1 MLSYMIIGAA
11 ILALL
16 SGICWAGSSD
26 PSKSHWPA
34 SGGLIWITI
43 SREVPNGKGDNTTPA
58 ILAKWIAPFDCY
70 VRQVYETLYHGTAGL
85 DLITLR
91 TIDATKKTIV
101 AQVANPGTT
110 DVDGVL
116 QTLHSDIV
124 NVPIV
129 AGNGIEMAAD
139 SSQTNEAGFLCFQIG
154 IEPRYQRQWP

>member
-1 MLSYMIIGAA
+1 MLTYLILGAIMA
-11 ILALL
+11 ILL
-16 SGICWAGSSD
+16 SGIAFAGSSD

-34 SGGLIWITI
+34 PGGLVWIRI

-58 ILAKWIAPFDCY
+58 VLAKWIAPYDCY
-70 VRQVYETLYHGTAGL
+70 VRQVYETLYNGTAGL
-85 DLITLR
+85 DLITIR

-124 NVPIV
+124 NFKIV
-129 AGNGIEMAAD
+129 AGNGIEIAAD
-139 SSQTNEAGFLCFQIG
+139 SSQANEAGFLDFQIG
-154 IEPRYQRQWP
+154 IEPAYQRQWP